1 VLARTWP
8 DGANIGVG
16 CRASGVIGL
25 DLDRHDGG
33 PDGVAVFAALCRV
46 YGQPWPDTLTV
57 ATPHDG
63 RHLYFGIP
71 PGTAAAST
79 ISRWPGIDIRARLP
93 DRRLPRWPRLGRR
106 RRRIRYRPRRPRRSP
121 PPLAGQPAHQ
131 PRAGSVTPAPTSR
144 SPPSLDDEFTHNG
157 EVMSLRLIYLHM
169 IEEYARHLGH
179 AGLLREQID
188 GATGE

>member
-1 VLARTWP
+1 MTSSYTGDPAVAALSPLEVLARTWP

-33 PDGVAVFAALCRV
+33 PDGVAVFAAPCRV

-63 RHLYFGIP
+63 RHLYFRIP

-79 ISRWPGIDIRARLP
+79 ISRWPGIDIRASGYRTGGYLAGP
-93 DRRLPRWPRLGRR
+93 ARSSTAQNTLSTATSAPRPSPAGWPACSPA
-106 RRRIRYRPRRPRRSP
+106 PRRFRDTG
-121 PPLAGQPAHQ
+121 AD
-131 PRAGSVTPAPTSR
+131 V
-144 SPPSLDDEFTHNG
+144 
-157 EVMSLRLIYLHM
+157 EVS
-169 IEEYARHLGH
+169 AVP
-179 AGLLREQID
+179 GL
-188 GATGE
+188 

>member
-63 RHLYFGIP
+63 RHLYFRIP

-79 ISRWPGIDIRARLP
+79 ISRWPASTSARLATGP
-93 DRRLPRWPRLGRR
+93 AATSPAPARSSTAQNTLSTATSPPLPSPAGWPACSPA
-106 RRRIRYRPRRPRRSP
+106 PRRFRDTG
-121 PPLAGQPAHQ
+121 AD
-131 PRAGSVTPAPTSR
+131 V
-144 SPPSLDDEFTHNG
+144 
-157 EVMSLRLIYLHM
+157 EVSAVPGR
-169 IEEYARHLGH
+169 
-179 AGLLREQID
+179 
-188 GATGE
+188 